1 MDSSYH
7 QFTRKT
13 IDRDVIA
20 GFSVPS
26 LRSSSV
32 REQLAASASAA
43 VAVAPNPGPG
53 APRSL
58 FGRLGIRKPSILSL
72 TSPHAS
78 GYSPATA
85 RTFSLDDLLK
95 PPPRR
100 KAECQNQCVN
110 SSLHIYILHTLSF
123 TTFSLSLSLY
133 TVFLYPSVYINF
145 VFLSICLKLFVMDN
159 IHTLIHV

>member
-1 MDSSYH
+1 MDVNFH
-7 QFTRKT
+7 CLT
-13 IDRDVIA
+13 
-20 GFSVPS
+20 VPS
-26 LRSSSV
+26 LRSASV

-43 VAVAPNPGPG
+43 VSVAPNPGPG
-53 APRSL
+53 VPRSL

-100 KAECQNQCVN
+100 KAECQNRCVN
-110 SSLHIYILHTLSF
+110 FYIITYSYLLTCVTFRVSIFFPQTIFYFLLYYYYILIFLSLF
-123 TTFSLSLSLY
+123 FSFSLS
-133 TVFLYPSVYINF
+133 FL
-145 VFLSICLKLFVMDN
+145 CLKLFVVDLLPHLTC
-159 IHTLIHV
+159 IS